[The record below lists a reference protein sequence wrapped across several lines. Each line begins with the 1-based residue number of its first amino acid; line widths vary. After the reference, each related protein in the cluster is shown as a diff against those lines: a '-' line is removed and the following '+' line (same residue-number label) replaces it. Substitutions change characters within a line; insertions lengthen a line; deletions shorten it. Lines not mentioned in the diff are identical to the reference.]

1 MPTLLQD
8 LRYALR
14 TLGRSPGF
22 TLVAVLTL
30 ALGIGINTTVFSVVN
45 TIALRPPPFI
55 QSEGL
60 AAVRSY
66 NARSGG
72 ESSLTYPDFEEFR
85 ESTRTFQDVGAYY
98 DDRRILGAAGSE
110 PEQIEVEVI
119 TPNLFTLLGARAA
132 LGRVFTAADGTEARG
147 NTVILAHQAWERRFQ
162 RDPRVVGA
170 TVTLDGV
177 PHTVVG
183 VMPRNFGFPD
193 NQTFWVPMTKPA
205 TVERGSR
212 YLSAVGRL
220 NDGVTLRQGQA
231 ELAAFSR
238 EQARRFPDYNDGME
252 LRAIDFREH
261 WAGPAGSALWV
272 MLGAVAFV
280 LLIACANVAN
290 LLLARAAARRR
301 EIAVRVAMGAG
312 RGRLVR
318 QLLTES
324 VLVALAGGALGIV
337 FAMGGL
343 RLILTAFPFQ
353 PPLWMVFD
361 IDRNVLLFVLGV
373 SLGTGILFGLAPA
386 LRATGGDLQATLRDG
401 GRGSTTGARRARLHR
416 ALVVGELALA
426 VVLLVGATLMIRSFL
441 HLRTASPGFR
451 AEGALAAQMSTGGE
465 RYAQGSV
472 RAALYRQA
480 LERTR
485 ALPGVKSAGLVTALP
500 MGGGVNTSGVDV
512 EGRSVAPGDRIN
524 AERREVSEG
533 FFEAMGVP
541 VVSGRPITADEAA
554 RGAEVIVVSRTLAER
569 LFPGQS
575 ALGRR
580 ITVGGPWLTIIGVAG
595 DIHARNTGE
604 APRPQM
610 YLPIG
615 EEAGHSVSLVV
626 RTSGDP
632 AGVAKAV
639 RESVRSIDPTV
650 PVELNTMG
658 ELASRSLW
666 QQRLFGGMFT
676 SFALI
681 ALLLAVT
688 GVYAMMAYAVSQ
700 RTHEIG
706 VRMALGARAEGVLRM
721 IVGQGLATAALGVGL
736 GLAGAFAV
744 TRVMAGMLSGVTP
757 GDPLSFALVAA
768 ILGGVALLASYIPAR
783 RAARVDPMV
792 ALRSE

>member
-8 LRYALR
+8 IRYALR
-14 TLGRSPGF
+14 TLGRSKGF
-22 TLVAVLTL
+22 AVVAVLTL

-45 TIALRPPPFI
+45 AIALRPPPYI
-55 QSEGL
+55 DTERL
-60 AAVRSY
+60 AMVRAY

-85 ESTRTFQDVGAYY
+85 AGTRTFQDVGAYY

-119 TPNLFTLLGARAA
+119 TPNLFTLLGARPA
-132 LGRVFTAADGTEARG
+132 LGRVFGPADGAESR
-147 NTVILAHQAWERRFQ
+147 TVILADQAWERRFD
-162 RDPRVVGA
+162 RDPGVVGA

-183 VMPRNFGFPD
+183 VMPRDFGFPD

-212 YLSAVGRL
+212 YLSSVGRL
-220 NDGVTLRQGQA
+220 KEGVTLEQGQA

-252 LRAIDFREH
+252 LRAIDFREA

-324 VLVALAGGALGIV
+324 VIVALLGGALGIA

-343 RLILTAFPFQ
+343 RLVLAAFPFQ

-373 SLGTGILFGLAPA
+373 SLATGVLFGLAPA

-401 GRGSTTGARRARLHR
+401 GRGSTLGGRRARLHR

-426 VVLLVGATLMIRSFL
+426 VILLVGATLMIRSFL

-465 RYAQGSV
+465 RYAEGSA

-485 ALPGVKSAGLVTALP
+485 ALPGVKSAGLVSALP

-554 RGAEVIVVSRTLAER
+554 RGAEVVVVSRTLAER

-575 ALGRR
+575 PLGRR
-580 ITVGGPWLTIIGVAG
+580 ITVGGPWHTIVGVAG

-610 YLPIG
+610 YLPLG
-615 EEAGHSVSLVV
+615 ENAGSSVSLVV
-626 RTSGDP
+626 RTAGDP

-721 IVGQGLATAALGVGL
+721 VVGQGLATAALGVGL

-757 GDPLSFALVAA
+757 GDPVSFGLVAA
-768 ILGGVALLASYIPAR
+768 ILGGVALLASYVPAR

>member
-1 MPTLLQD
+1 MPNLLQD

-22 TLVAVLTL
+22 ALVAVLTL

-45 TIALRPPPFI
+45 AIALRPPPYI
-55 QSEGL
+55 NTQGL
-60 AAVRSY
+60 AAL
-66 NARSGG
+66 NAVNVRSGG
-72 ESSLTYPDFEEFR
+72 ESSLSYPDFEDLR
-85 ESTRTFQDVGAYY
+85 ASTRAFHEVGAYY
-98 DDRRILGAAGSE
+98 EDRMILGAAGTD
-110 PEQIEVEVI
+110 PEQVDVEVI
-119 TPNLFTLLGARAA
+119 TPNLFSMLGARAA
-132 LGRVFTAADGTEARG
+132 MGRVFAAADGAEARSA
-147 NTVILAHQAWERRFQ
+147 TVILSHQEWERRFQ
-162 RDPRVVGA
+162 RNPRIVG
-170 TVTLDGV
+170 TTIRLDGA

-183 VMPRNFGFPD
+183 VMPENFGFPD
-193 NQTFWVPMTKPA
+193 NQTFWVPMTRPSSPD
-205 TVERGSR
+205 RGSR

-220 NDGVTLRQGQA
+220 KSGVSLQQAQA
-231 ELAAFSR
+231 ELTAFSQ
-238 EQARRFPDYNDGME
+238 EQTRRFPETNDGMGV
-252 LRAIDFREH
+252 RAVDFREH

-290 LLLARAAARRR
+290 LLLAGAAARRR

-324 VLVALAGGALGIV
+324 VMVALLGGALGIL

-373 SLGTGILFGLAPA
+373 SVGTGVLFGLAPA

-451 AEGALAAQMSTGGE
+451 AEGALAAQMTTGGD
-465 RYAQGSV
+465 RYKEGTA
-472 RAALYRQA
+472 RAVFYRQA

-485 ALPGVKSAGLVTALP
+485 ALPGVRSAALVSALP
-500 MGGGVNTSGVDV
+500 MGGGVNTSAVDV
-512 EGRSVAPGDRIN
+512 EGRTIAPGDRIN
-524 AERREVSEG
+524 AERREVTEG

-554 RGAEVIVVSRTLAER
+554 RGAPVVVVSRTLAGR
-569 LFPGQS
+569 LFPGES
-575 ALGRR
+575 PLGRR
-580 ITVGGPWLTIIGVAG
+580 ITLGGPWSTIVGVAG

-604 APRPQM
+604 APRPQV
-610 YLPIG
+610 YLPMG
-615 EEAGHSVSLVV
+615 EDAGSNVSLVV
-626 RTSGDP
+626 RTAGDP
-632 AGVAKAV
+632 AGAAGAV
-639 RESVRSIDPTV
+639 REIVRAIDPTV
-650 PVELNTMG
+650 PVKLNTMG

-721 IVGQGLATAALGVGL
+721 VVGQGLATASLGVGL

-744 TRVMAGMLSGVTP
+744 TRVMAGMLSGVSP
-757 GDPLSFALVAA
+757 GDPLSFGLVAA
-768 ILGGVALLASYIPAR
+768 ILGGVALLASYLPAR

>member
-1 MPTLLQD
+1 MLQD
-8 LRYALR
+8 LRYAVR

-22 TLVAVLTL
+22 ALVAVLTL

-45 TIALRPPPFI
+45 AIALRPPAFI
-55 QSEGL
+55 RTEGL
-60 AAVRSY
+60 AVVRAY
-66 NARSGG
+66 NARNGG

-98 DDRRILGAAGSE
+98 DARRILGAAGSE
-110 PEQIEVEVI
+110 PEQIEVEVV

-132 LGRVFTAADGTEARG
+132 LGRVFTAADGAGNRG
-147 NTVILAHQAWERRFQ
+147 GTVLLADQAWEQRFG
-162 RDPRVVGA
+162 RDPRVLGA

-177 PHTVVG
+177 PHTVIG

-193 NQTFWVPMTKPA
+193 NQTFWVPMTKPR
-205 TVERGSR
+205 TPDRGSR

-220 NDGVTLRQGQA
+220 RPGVTLQQGQA

-238 EQARRFPDYNDGME
+238 AQELRFPDYNDGME
-252 LRAIDFREH
+252 LRAIDFREA

-312 RGRLVR
+312 RARLVR

-324 VLVALAGGALGIV
+324 VLVALMGGALGIA
-337 FAMGGL
+337 FAVGGL
-343 RLILTAFPFQ
+343 RLILAAFPFS

-401 GRGSTTGARRARLHR
+401 GRGSTTGGRRARLHR

-441 HLRTASPGFR
+441 HLRTASPGFH
-451 AEGALAAQMSTGGE
+451 AAGALAAQMSTGGD
-465 RYAQGSV
+465 RYAEAGA
-472 RAALYRQA
+472 RTALYRQA

-485 ALPGVKSAGLVTALP
+485 ALPGVKSAGLVSALP

-512 EGRSVAPGDRIN
+512 EGRGVAPGDRLN
-524 AERREVSEG
+524 AERREISEG

-541 VVSGRPITADEAA
+541 VVAGRSITADEAA
-554 RGAEVIVVSRTLAER
+554 RGAEVVVVSRTLADR
-569 LFPGQS
+569 LFPGAS
-575 ALGRR
+575 PLGRR
-580 ITVGGPWLTIIGVAG
+580 ISVGGPWHTVVGVAG
-595 DIHARNTGE
+595 DVHARNTGE
-604 APRPQM
+604 APRPQL

-615 EEAGHSVSLVV
+615 NAAGHSVSLVV
-626 RTSGDP
+626 RTAGDP
-632 AGVAKAV
+632 AGVARAV
-639 RESVRSIDPTV
+639 REAVRAADPTV
-650 PVELNTMG
+650 PVELDTMG

-721 IVGQGLATAALGVGL
+721 VVGQGLATAALGVGL

-744 TRVMAGMLSGVTP
+744 TRVMSGMLAGVTP

-768 ILGGVALLASYIPAR
+768 LLGGVALLASYLPAR